1 MGNIINIAIYVALG
15 AVTLTLGFG
24 LFSLYRGGEA
34 GRSNSNR
41 LMRLRV
47 ALQAVTIV
55 LLCVGMWW
63 KSTHAG

>member
-47 ALQAVTIV
+47 ALSDLA
-55 LLCVGMWW
+55 
-63 KSTHAG
+63 SSHAL